1 MRDLLDGE
9 GLAAALSLLPDW
21 EGSSERISRTISLDA
36 HRDEV
41 LRTQIDLVAAEI
53 DHHPVVED
61 TDDGTRFV
69 LWTHSRGGVTEMDV
83 ALAARIDALAA
94 GLDRG

>member
-9 GLAAALSLLPDW
+9 GLAAALALLPDW
-21 EGSSERISRTISLDA
+21 HGGTDRISRTIHLEPHD
-36 HRDEV
+36 DEV

-53 DHHPVVED
+53 DHHPVIED

-94 GLDRG
+94 GLR

>member
-9 GLAAALSLLPDW
+9 GMAAALALLPDW
-21 EGSSERISRTISLDA
+21 HGGPDRISRTIDLDA
-36 HRDEV
+36 RADEV
-41 LRTQIDLVAAEI
+41 LRTQVDLVAAEL

-61 TDDGTRFV
+61 TDEGTRFV
-69 LWTHSRGGVTEMDV
+69 LWTHSRGGVTELDV

-94 GLDRG
+94 GLDGA

>member
-9 GLAAALSLLPDW
+9 GLAAALALLPDW
-21 EGSSERISRTISLDA
+21 HGDTGRISRTIHLEPHD
-36 HRDEV
+36 DEV

-53 DHHPVVED
+53 DHHPVIED
-61 TDDGTRFV
+61 TTDGTRFV

-83 ALAARIDALAA
+83 ALAARIDALHA
-94 GLDRG
+94 GLH